1 MTNRTKLLAS
11 VATAV
16 TLFCGVAAAQTAS
29 EWLKFGTKPPTAADW
44 AALAK
49 LPDLNGVWEATTVG
63 ANRGRGAAAAAAEVF
78 GGRAGQGAPAGGRQ
92 GAEPGG
98 RAGRAGGPPRGPQ
111 LTPAY
116 AAKKAA
122 LESRKAEDN
131 DSANCVPPGMPGV
144 MTQPYPYEFLLTPGK
159 VTIIGEAYMQVRHV
173 FTDGRPLPADP
184 DPTFNGTSVGHWE
197 GDTLVVETTGFTDS
211 TLMTSNTP
219 HSSRMKIVERFQLT
233 GPDTMSVQTTVTDP
247 EALTE
252 PWVSTRTLAR
262 HRNWTVRE
270 YICEENNRNYV
281 DDQGKAGIKLD
292 EPPSSNKE

>member
-1 MTNRTKLLAS
+1 MNMRPRVLALLPA
-11 VATAV
+11 AIAAV
-16 TLFCGVAAAQTAS
+16 VVLSGTAAAQTAP
-29 EWLKFGTKPPTAADW
+29 EWLKFGTRPPTAADW

-63 ANRGRGAAAAAAEVF
+63 AARGRGAAAAAAEVF
-78 GGRAGQGAPAGGRQ
+78 GGRAGQGAPAGR
-92 GAEPGG
+92 AG
-98 RAGRAGGPPRGPQ
+98 RAGRGGPPRGPQ

-122 LESRKAEDN
+122 LEARHAEDS

-144 MTQPYPYEFLLTPGK
+144 MTQPYPYEFLLTPGQ
-159 VTIIGEAYMQVRHV
+159 VTIVGEAYMQVRHV
-173 FTDGRPLPADP
+173 FTDGRPLPTDA

-197 GDTLVVETTGFTDS
+197 GDTLVIETVGFTDS
-211 TLMTSNTP
+211 TLLAANTP
-219 HSSRMKIVERFQLT
+219 HSNKMKIVERLRLT
-233 GPDTMSVQTTVTDP
+233 GPDTMEVQTTVTDP

-252 PWVSTRTLAR
+252 PWVTNRALAR
-262 HRNWTVRE
+262 HRNWTIRE

-292 EPPSSNKE
+292 EPPASSNK

>member
-1 MTNRTKLLAS
+1 MNMRTRVLLPS
-11 VATAV
+11 VCAV
-16 TLFCGVAAAQTAS
+16 MLVAGTAAAQTAP

-63 ANRGRGAAAAAAEVF
+63 AARGRGAAAAAAEVF
-78 GGRAGQGAPAGGRQ
+78 GGRPGQSAPAG
-92 GAEPGG
+92 
-98 RAGRAGGPPRGPQ
+98 RAVRAGGPPRGPQ

-122 LESRKAEDN
+122 LQARHAEDT

-144 MTQPYPYEFLLTPGK
+144 MTQPYPYEFLITPGQ

-173 FTDGRPLPADP
+173 FTDGRPLPNDA

-197 GDTLVVETTGFTDS
+197 GDTLVVQTVGFTDS
-211 TLMTSNTP
+211 TLIAANTP
-219 HSSRMKIVERFQLT
+219 HSSKMRIEERFRLT
-233 GPDTMSVQTTVTDP
+233 GPDTMAVQTTVTDP

-252 PWVSTRTLAR
+252 PWVTTRALAR
-262 HRNWTVRE
+262 HRNWTIRE

-292 EPPSSNKE
+292 EPPVEPK